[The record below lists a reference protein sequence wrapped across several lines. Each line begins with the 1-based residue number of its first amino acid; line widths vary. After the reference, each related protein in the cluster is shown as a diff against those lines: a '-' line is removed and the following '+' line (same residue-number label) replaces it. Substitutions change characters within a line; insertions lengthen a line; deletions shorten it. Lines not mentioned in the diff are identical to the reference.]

1 MSPEQIASNLR
12 WPISQVHRYQRGV
25 YAILD
30 GNTELP
36 SPSSFGKA
44 AAKVRR
50 LMRQD
55 MPPEVEQYLSDL
67 LDVLESRA
75 G

>member
-1 MSPEQIASNLR
+1 MSPEQIASDLR

-44 AAKVRR
+44 AAKVR

-67 LDVLESRA
+67 LDVLESCA